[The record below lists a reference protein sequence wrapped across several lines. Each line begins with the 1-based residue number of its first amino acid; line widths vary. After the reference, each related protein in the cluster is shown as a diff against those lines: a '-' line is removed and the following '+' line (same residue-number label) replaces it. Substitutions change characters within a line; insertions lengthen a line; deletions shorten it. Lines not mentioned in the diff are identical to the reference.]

1 VNGVFTNDDYDLIG
15 AETKWSAD
23 NKTGTAVQRVT
34 KTTLLTKAEVDAAK
48 AFTELAEALS
58 SNVLAVAIT
67 PTAKPKTKVTVG
79 LDSTFS
85 DVQFSTQTF
94 ASNPADLTSCL
105 KDPNCADFSGAAG
118 LAATLGAAAV
128 AVAALAF

>member
-1 VNGVFTNDDYDLIG
+1 MNGVFTNDDYDLIG

-34 KTTLLTKAEVDAAK
+34 KTTLLTKAEVDATK
-48 AFTELAEALS
+48 AFAEALS
-58 SNVLAVAIT
+58 SSNVVAVAVT

-79 LDSTFS
+79 LESTFS